1 MTYAI
6 VAVLGAGG
14 AEASTEAVNPILP
27 VDNELFWGGLMF
39 IVLWALMKWVFL
51 PPVLRTMEARADV
64 IRGDLGAADE
74 ARAQAASESAAY
86 DESLASARAE
96 AVRIIEAARGEA
108 EEERRRLV
116 AAAEADAARIRGE
129 AAAEITAAKRAA
141 LTELREGV
149 GSVAVRAASAVVD
162 RPLDPAAHQQVV
174 QQYLDDAVSAN

>member
-116 AAAEADAARIRGE
+116 GAAEAEAAQVRAAAAAEVAQ
-129 AAAEITAAKRAA
+129 AKRDAMA
-141 LTELREGV
+141 QLRDGV
-149 GSVAVRAASAVVD
+149 EEVAVSAASAVVD
-162 RPLDPAAHQQVV
+162 RRLDPAAHRNLV
-174 QQYLDDAVSAN
+174 QQYLDRATSAN